1 LAIQKRGDPRY
12 EQESWSFINPSYN
25 FDSAAGLVYTVDLNL
40 PKGRRVSIKSLAD
53 GTGFD
58 LKEEYSVAMT
68 SYRASGGGGLL
79 IKGAGILKQNLTER
93 VIGRHQDIRGCVREL
108 IERNGAIDASLLS
121 GSELGSWEFI
131 NRQETLATDY
141 ELLFSP

>member
-1 LAIQKRGDPRY
+1 
-12 EQESWSFINPSYN
+12 
-25 FDSAAGLVYTVDLNL
+25 
-40 PKGRRVSIKSLAD
+40 
-53 GTGFD
+53 
-58 LKEEYSVAMT
+58 MT